1 MPKDGCAIMSKTLLL
16 SFTVVAL
23 CIACAKYPTANDIN
37 TLDIAGARF
46 QFFQQK
52 ASNQVMMQR
61 FEKGILTL
69 HGDCFR
75 LGAGGPVVI
84 WPAGYSPCV
93 HDGVVEIHGSV
104 LPIRVGETIN
114 LPGAL
119 RDTDVGKRA
128 GPVWVV
134 SERTFK
140 GK

>member
-1 MPKDGCAIMSKTLLL
+1 MSKTLLL
-16 SFTVVAL
+16 SFSVVAL

-37 TLDIAGARF
+37 ALDIAGARA

-61 FEKGILTL
+61 FEKGVLTL
-69 HGDCFR
+69 QNGCFR
-75 LGAGGPVVI
+75 LGSGGPVVI

-93 HDGVVEIHGSV
+93 HDGIVEIHGSV

-119 RDTDVGKRA
+119 RDTDVGKCA

-134 SERTFK
+134 SERTHK